1 MNRAPRCQTD
11 KCKTGFQSCFYS
23 FLFFRDITDDVKTR
37 VKEAETEE
45 VVDTHTHKYLDDNTP
60 SVMSCARVI
69 GFVLLPVASGRLRQ
83 VFSLQSFK
91 R

>member
-11 KCKTGFQSCFYS
+11 KCKTGFQSFFHP

-45 VVDTHTHKYLDDNTP
+45 VVDTHTQ
-60 SVMSCARVI
+60 
-69 GFVLLPVASGRLRQ
+69 VLGR
-83 VFSLQSFK
+83 
-91 R
+91 